1 MSWLFLIL
9 VLWTPPVYAG
19 QIILTMP
26 DAQIQSTLKQ
36 VGTWWH
42 AWRDGASYASDTDLV
57 RWVVDRLVQV
67 VSMNHY
73 QTLAEVGGVVEIR
86 YDEPR
91 EPVVP

>member
-1 MSWLFLIL
+1 MRVLLCWIL
-9 VLWTPPVYAG
+9 LTFPVHAG

-26 DAQIQSTLKQ
+26 DSQIQSTLKQ
-36 VGTWWH
+36 FGIWHH
-42 AWRDGASYASDTDLV
+42 AWKDGASYTSDQELV

-73 QTLAEVGGVVEIR
+73 QSLAEIGGVVEIR

-91 EPVVP
+91 DQVVP